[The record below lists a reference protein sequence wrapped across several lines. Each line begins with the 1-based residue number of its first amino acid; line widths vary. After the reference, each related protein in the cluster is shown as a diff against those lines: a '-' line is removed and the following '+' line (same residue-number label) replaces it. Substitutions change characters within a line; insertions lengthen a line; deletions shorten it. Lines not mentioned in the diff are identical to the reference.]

1 MKFFP
6 AVAYHLCLNLPAT
19 FSQPRT
25 SHKGVPCTFAQK
37 TICTPNLQ
45 CLYARCGNR
54 KNQPPLPPLYFLMIT
69 FWGLSV
75 WRLLARPCN
84 SGRAWRRL
92 STMAAYQPS
101 YLPSVISLSSLRGC
115 GRRLSLFARRRRCG
129 NHAHE
134 TQIARSLARS
144 LVQSAPFGTALL
156 TTPSTHRRRRRRL
169 HLFLFPSL

>member
-1 MKFFP
+1 MI
-6 AVAYHLCLNLPAT
+6 
-19 FSQPRT
+19 S
-25 SHKGVPCTFAQK
+25 FAQE

-45 CLYARCGNR
+45 CLYARCGKR
-54 KNQPPLPPLYFLMIT
+54 KNQPPLPPPLYFLMIT

-115 GRRLSLFARRRRCG
+115 GRRLSLFARRRRRRRG

-134 TQIARSLARS
+134 TQIARSLTRS
-144 LVQSAPFGTALL
+144 FNLLRSAQRSSQLRPHTAAAAAASTFSSFLHFSSLL
-156 TTPSTHRRRRRRL
+156 CRGEEKPCRTHRTR
-169 HLFLFPSL
+169 